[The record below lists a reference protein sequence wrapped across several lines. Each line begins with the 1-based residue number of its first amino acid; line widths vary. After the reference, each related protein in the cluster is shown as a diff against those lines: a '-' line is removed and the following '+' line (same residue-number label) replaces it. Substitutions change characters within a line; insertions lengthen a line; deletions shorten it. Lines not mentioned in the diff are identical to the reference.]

1 MRPSKSRALRGAYD
15 LLIDS
20 IKAMEPELKSQELP
34 PGISNLIE
42 EAVAAVVKLHQ
53 ALDSF
58 HISNDETE
66 RKSSGLEPQRKR
78 PRGK

>member
-15 LLIDS
+15 RLIDS
-20 IKAMEPELKSQELP
+20 FKARKHELMSQELP
-34 PGISNLIE
+34 PGISGLIE
-42 EAVAAVVKLHQ
+42 QATAAVLKLHQ

-58 HISNDETE
+58 QISNDETE
-66 RKSSGLEPQRKR
+66 RESSGLEPQRKR